1 MNVNYHHKNVE
12 PLGDAS
18 REYIET
24 KLGSIEEMVT
34 IKKTR
39 VDVEQTKLGFL
50 LKVELSNDGHTYRA
64 EQAGQSVNECIDI
77 IEEELKQ
84 QIRRSTKKERDLKE
98 RGARSIKKKT
108 VIDEAARF

>member
-1 MNVNYHHKNVE
+1 MNINYYHKNVT
-12 PLGDAS
+12 PLGDATKD
-18 REYIET
+18 YIEA

-34 IKKTR
+34 IKTTR
-39 VDVEQTKLGFL
+39 VEIEQTKLGYF

-64 EQAGQSVNECIDI
+64 EQSGQSVNECIDI
-77 IEEELKQ
+77 IQEELKK
-84 QIRRSTKKERDLKE
+84 QIRRSTEKERDLKE